1 MTNNYGELLWQ
12 TTFVQ
17 INQVWIMKRLA
28 LVLPLALI
36 AIACTP
42 SQGGDTPMQ
51 SDNYTYDVEE
61 RLAELGIEL
70 GAPTPPVAN
79 YVRTVRTGNLVFL
92 SGHGPDKP
100 EGGQVIGKVGSDLTL
115 EEGQQAA
122 RLTGI
127 SLLASLKG
135 EIGDLNKVK
144 RIVKVLGMV
153 NAEPDFAQHPLVMNG
168 FSDLMVEVFGDNG
181 KHARSA
187 VGMGSLPGN
196 IPVEIEMIVEVTE

>member
-1 MTNNYGELLWQ
+1 MNG
-12 TTFVQ
+12 
-17 INQVWIMKRLA
+17 
-28 LVLPLALI
+28 LVLLLPLVLVAF
-36 AIACTP
+36 ACTP
-42 SQGGDTPMQ
+42 SRGSSAQDQDAGYDH
-51 SDNYTYDVEE
+51 DVEE
-61 RLAELGIEL
+61 KLAELGIQL

-100 EGGQVIGKVGSDLTL
+100 EGGQVVGKVGSDLTL
-115 EEGQQAA
+115 EEAQEAA

-144 RIVKVLGMV
+144 RVVKVLGMV
-153 NAEPDFAQHPLVMNG
+153 NAEPDFGQHPQVING
-168 FSDLMVEVFGDNG
+168 FSDLMVEVFGENG

-196 IPVEIEMIVEVTE
+196 IPVEIEMIVEVVD